1 MDNLSDCTKEQLIE
15 QIKALKAHNTQLQN
29 IIAKSTE
36 SAKRP
41 KSKIKRSFN
50 FEKCKFRHVL
60 LKFVYLGWDYQ
71 GYVTQEDT
79 TNTIE
84 HHIFN
89 ALTKTCLIES
99 RATANYHRCGRT
111 DKGVSSFS
119 QVISIDLRSNSDELE
134 NELNYCKILNRV
146 LPDDIQFIAWCPVD
160 KDFSARFDC
169 KNRTYKY
176 FFPKGNLNIEKM
188 NTASKYLIGNHDFR
202 NFCKMDVNNGVT
214 EFFRTI
220 SSVEISC
227 YRGEEN
233 CNYSIYI
240 LTIRGNAFLW
250 HQIRCIVGILILIGQ
265 NRENPEVVL
274 ELLDIENNPRKP
286 DYFMASEIPL
296 NLYDCSYENVS
307 WIYDRET
314 VDYVTKN
321 LSKFWTFFTI
331 KSAMIRSMIQDVDK
345 KSDENSYC
353 PSNFLIQGV
362 KSRNYVPVMKRQLCE
377 SLENRIKHSLKKRKR
392 KGNI

>member
-1 MDNLSDCTKEQLIE
+1 LNKNLYKEMDNLSDCTKEQLIE

-119 QVISIDLRSNSDELE
+119 QVICS
-134 NELNYCKILNRV
+134 
-146 LPDDIQFIAWCPVD
+146 
-160 KDFSARFDC
+160 
-169 KNRTYKY
+169 
-176 FFPKGNLNIEKM
+176 
-188 NTASKYLIGNHDFR
+188 SK
-202 NFCKMDVNNGVT
+202 
-214 EFFRTI
+214 
-220 SSVEISC
+220 
-227 YRGEEN
+227 
-233 CNYSIYI
+233 
-240 LTIRGNAFLW
+240 
-250 HQIRCIVGILILIGQ
+250 
-265 NRENPEVVL
+265 
-274 ELLDIENNPRKP
+274 
-286 DYFMASEIPL
+286 
-296 NLYDCSYENVS
+296 
-307 WIYDRET
+307 
-314 VDYVTKN
+314 
-321 LSKFWTFFTI
+321 
-331 KSAMIRSMIQDVDK
+331 
-345 KSDENSYC
+345 
-353 PSNFLIQGV
+353 
-362 KSRNYVPVMKRQLCE
+362 
-377 SLENRIKHSLKKRKR
+377 
-392 KGNI
+392 

>member
-169 KNRTYKY
+169 RNRTYKY

-314 VDYVTKN
+314 VDNVTKN

-331 KSAMIRSMIQDVDK
+331 K
-345 KSDENSYC
+345 
-353 PSNFLIQGV
+353 
-362 KSRNYVPVMKRQLCE
+362 
-377 SLENRIKHSLKKRKR
+377 
-392 KGNI
+392 